1 MDRKSKIDPVLKV
14 ELVEKYLRNE
24 ISTSEAARR
33 AGLSGNGTDA
43 FRKWID
49 IYRNEGS
56 GFPKSNTQTHH
67 VFICDLIVS

>member
-14 ELVEKYLRNE
+14 ELVKKYLRNE

-56 GFPKSNTQTHH
+56 AGLLDFNSRH
-67 VFICDLIVS
+67 FISCRNLL